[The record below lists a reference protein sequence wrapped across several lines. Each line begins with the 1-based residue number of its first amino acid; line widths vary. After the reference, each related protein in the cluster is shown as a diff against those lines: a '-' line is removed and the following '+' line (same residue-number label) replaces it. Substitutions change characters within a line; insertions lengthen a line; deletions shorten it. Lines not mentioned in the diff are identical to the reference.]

1 MQYVDMESFR
11 ILYHLIKEFKI
22 FYFYSVYCNDSR
34 INSILSS
41 KVVGL
46 KIGIYIS
53 FVYSFVR
60 IILLLQTFEQIKIFF
75 LREILFCLYRKLLS
89 NATDCKAPG

>member
-1 MQYVDMESFR
+1 MQYVDMESFI

-22 FYFYSVYCNDSR
+22 FHFYSVYCGE
-34 INSILSS
+34 
-41 KVVGL
+41 KTVGL

-60 IILLLQTFEQIKIFF
+60 IIRLLQTFEQIKISFERNPIMF
-75 LREILFCLYRKLLS
+75 I
-89 NATDCKAPG
+89 

>member
-1 MQYVDMESFR
+1 MQYADMESFR
-11 ILYHLIKEFKI
+11 ILYHLIKEFQI
-22 FYFYSVYCNDSR
+22 FYFYSVYCGQ
-34 INSILSS
+34 
-41 KVVGL
+41 KAVGL

-60 IILLLQTFEQIKIFF
+60 IIRLLQTFEQIKIFF
-75 LREILFCLYRKLLS
+75 LREILFCLYKKMLS